1 MNAKTILENITKD
14 VFDGKK
20 IEPIL
25 PEFYS
30 GSGGD
35 WTYWV
40 DDIQLTRQDGYRQN
54 YIINTRGV
62 LVVYCKTQNEAMN
75 NVEKILQAFNVNEIE
90 NKGEFIAID
99 LERIQIVNIR
109 NIVAVV
115 ATIKI
120 IEEQ

>member
-1 MNAKTILENITKD
+1 MNAKMILDNITKD

-20 IEPIL
+20 IEPVL
-25 PEFYS
+25 PEFYN
-30 GSGGD
+30 GAGGD
-35 WTYWV
+35 WTCWI

-62 LVVYCKTQNEAMN
+62 LVVYCKTQNEAMS
-75 NVEKILQAFNVNEIE
+75 NVEKILQAFTVNEII
-90 NKGEFIAID
+90 NTGEFIAVD

-115 ATIKI
+115 ATVKI